1 MLDRK
6 FLLENAEDV
15 ERNCLE
21 RGLEIDISQLVALE
35 TGRRET
41 QRELQELNRLA
52 NEVSKSIGQAK
63 DASERESRKA
73 QGRAYRER
81 KEEMQRDHD
90 RCEAEILEIQKRI
103 PNMTHP
109 DAPVGMD
116 DKANLELRRGAYE
129 PRQFEFEPVDHVEI
143 GDRLE
148 LFDFEGG
155 SRTTGHGFYFL
166 KGDAVRLE
174 LALQLYAVDLLVQ
187 EGFTPLVTP
196 DLCRDE
202 IVEGVGFIPRGPE
215 TQIYSIADSPLSLV
229 ATAEITLAGLYAQQ
243 TLSAEELPI
252 RLCGI
257 SHCFRTEAGAHG
269 RATRGLYRVHQFTK
283 VEMFAFS
290 VPAES
295 DALLEELCSLQ
306 CRIFDE
312 LEIPFRVVDTATG
325 DLGGPAYRK
334 YDLEAWMPGRGER
347 GDWGE
352 VTSTS
357 NCTDYQ
363 SRRLQIRCK
372 SQDQKGTRFVHTLN
386 GTALALSRAVLA
398 ILENHQQAD
407 GSVRIPP
414 PLQRWMG
421 QECIGGPR

>member
-1 MLDRK
+1 
-6 FLLENAEDV
+6 
-15 ERNCLE
+15 
-21 RGLEIDISQLVALE
+21 
-35 TGRRET
+35 
-41 QRELQELNRLA
+41 
-52 NEVSKSIGQAK
+52 
-63 DASERESRKA
+63 
-73 QGRAYRER
+73 
-81 KEEMQRDHD
+81 
-90 RCEAEILEIQKRI
+90 
-103 PNMTHP
+103 MTHP
-109 DAPVGMD
+109 DAPVGKT
-116 DKANLELRRGAYE
+116 DKDNLELRRGAHA
-129 PRQFEFEPVDHVEI
+129 PREFDFEPLDHVDI
-143 GDRLE
+143 GSRLG
-148 LFDFEGG
+148 LFDFEAG

-166 KGDAVRLE
+166 RGDAVRLE
-174 LALQLYAVDLLVQ
+174 LALQQYAIDLLVQ

-229 ATAEITLAGLYAQQ
+229 ATAEITLAGMYAEQ
-243 TLSAEELPI
+243 TLKAEDMPL

-290 VPAES
+290 LPETS
-295 DALLEELCSLQ
+295 DALLDELCALE

-334 YDLEAWMPGRGER
+334 FDLEAWMPGRGEA

-363 SRRLQIRCK
+363 SRRLHIRYK

-407 GSVRIPP
+407 GSVRVPP
-414 PLQRWMG
+414 PLQKWMG
-421 QECIGGPR
+421 QEFIVSRGETAK